1 MRVFMMAVALVCA
14 GCAAPRQPAQAAAT
28 QYVQIVDLDSG
39 KIVAEIDVATSVGCQ
54 SAQAQAVKQLGLKE
68 HAGLVRCS
76 ETSAA
81 NQLPYR
87 LTVRTK
93 STQHLMDWHFL
104 SLADCQDTAAI
115 KEQMN
120 DYALVAQCGSK

>member
-1 MRVFMMAVALVCA
+1 MRLFIMAVALVCA
-14 GCAAPRQPAQAAAT
+14 GCAAPWQPSRAAPT
-28 QYVQIVDLDSG
+28 RYVQIVDLDSE
-39 KIVAEIDVATSVGCQ
+39 KIVAEIAVATSDGCQ
-54 SAQAQAVKQLGLKE
+54 VAQAQVVKQLGLKE
-68 HAGLVRCS
+68 HASLVRCA

-87 LTVRTK
+87 LTVRAK

-115 KEQMN
+115 KERMD